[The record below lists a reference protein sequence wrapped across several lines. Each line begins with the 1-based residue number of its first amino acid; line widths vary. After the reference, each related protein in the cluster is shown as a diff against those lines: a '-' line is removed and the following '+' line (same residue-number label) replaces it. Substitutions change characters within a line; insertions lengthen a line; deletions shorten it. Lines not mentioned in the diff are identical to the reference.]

1 MVDAHLD
8 VGKMTEWM
16 REPTQLNQIP
26 LSIPLRMSLA
36 SHTEVP
42 CQCDRQGSWR
52 DFDSIFC
59 SAQHLDSGFN
69 CSTWGQEK
77 AFSWL
82 ITTC

>member
-1 MVDAHLD
+1 MVDAHPD

-42 CQCDRQGSWR
+42 CQCDRQGS
-52 DFDSIFC
+52 
-59 SAQHLDSGFN
+59 
-69 CSTWGQEK
+69 
-77 AFSWL
+77 
-82 ITTC
+82 